1 METISE
7 QIIHKYQFLENLE
20 SWLFNMGFSE
30 NLAQLAKVS
39 IALVGIL
46 ILAFIADFI
55 AKRIFL
61 TSMERIAHFTKTDW
75 DDILVEKRFF
85 HQLAHFAPAILV
97 YLTIGV
103 ALYDYSPKLTI
114 VFQALVK
121 IYMVYLSV
129 STLSILLDSIN
140 IIYQK
145 YPFAASRPIKGYLQV
160 IKIILYIFAGIIV
173 VAILINRDPSSLILG
188 LGAST
193 AILMLVFKD
202 AINGLVASIQL
213 SANKML
219 KIGDWIEMPNR
230 NLDGNVIDISLT
242 TVKVQNWDKTI
253 TTVPPYAL
261 VNESFKNWRGMEESD
276 GRRVMKS
283 LIIDSKTIKFCNRE
297 LLERLSKI
305 NLIKNIV
312 AEVNLNDVDDQDQIA
327 LINAGAQTNLNLFR
341 RYVYEYL
348 SHHPQVNKSLT
359 LIVRLKQPTEFG
371 IPFEM
376 YFFLK
381 EKRWTQYE
389 IIQSKIID
397 HIFAALPVFD
407 LKVYQRLTSDDIR
420 ALVNKLN

>member
-1 METISE
+1 MGNIGE
-7 QIIHKYQFLENLE
+7 QIMHKYQFLENLE
-20 SWLFNMGFSE
+20 SWLLGFGMSE
-30 NLAQLAKVS
+30 QIAQLSKVAIS
-39 IALVGIL
+39 LAGIAL
-46 ILAFIADFI
+46 LAIIADFLV
-55 AKRIFL
+55 KRIFI
-61 TSMERIAHFTKTDW
+61 TSMVRIARYTKTDW

-97 YLTIGV
+97 YLTIGI
-103 ALYDYSPKLTI
+103 ALYDYSPGVTAFL
-114 VFQALVK
+114 QALVK
-121 IYMVYLSV
+121 VYMVYLSIATI
-129 STLSILLDSIN
+129 STFLDSVN

-145 YPFAASRPIKGYLQV
+145 YPFAASRPIKGYIQV
-160 IKIILYIFAGIIV
+160 VKIILYIFGGIII
-173 VAILINRDPSSLILG
+173 VAIIIGRDPSSLILG

-261 VNESFKNWRGMEESD
+261 VNESFKNWRGMEESE
-276 GRRVMKS
+276 GRRVVKS

-305 NLIKNIV
+305 NLIKDIV
-312 AEVNLNDVDDQDQIA
+312 ADVNMENIDDQDPIA
-327 LINAGAQTNLNLFR
+327 LINANAQTNLNLFR

-348 SHHPQVNKSLT
+348 YHHSQVNRNLT

-371 IPFEM
+371 IPFEI

-381 EKRWTQYE
+381 EKRWVQYE
-389 IIQSKIID
+389 VIQSKIID

-407 LKVYQRLTSDDIR
+407 LKVYQRMTSDDIR
-420 ALVNKLN
+420 ALVNKMS